1 MCWRA
6 WPGPWQDVD
15 TVWGL
20 AMIVVVMG
28 VSGSGKTTIGKH
40 LAERMRWVFADADD
54 HFPKACKA
62 KMAAGIALTD
72 EDREPWL
79 RLLNRL
85 LRRWDKGN
93 IDGVLACSALKER
106 YHDMLKSGIATSLQ
120 FVLLDGA
127 KELIAKRLAE
137 RQHEY
142 MNPVLLES
150 QLATLEDPDG
160 AFRIVNDR
168 PPDEVVERIVAK
180 LGRPNKIA
188 EERGSNS
195 MGHSLFDLTG
205 KTAVVIG
212 GTSGIGLAM
221 AVGLAEAGADV
232 AASSRRQEQVD
243 EAAALI
249 ESRGRKSL
257 RLTSDV
263 GDRAT
268 LEKLLDQTV
277 KAWGKVDI
285 LINCAG
291 KIKRAPTVDFPED
304 VWDDIMDTNVN
315 GTLRACQIFGRHMLA
330 NGYGRIINIASL
342 NTFVSL
348 KEVTAYACSKAAVG
362 ALTKSLA
369 VEWSSQGVTV
379 NAIAPGVFRTALNA
393 ELLDKSER
401 GKELRMRTPMGRFGK
416 TEELV
421 GSAVFL
427 ASDASAFV
435 TGEILVVDGGFLAS
449 GVNQ

>member
-1 MCWRA
+1 
-6 WPGPWQDVD
+6 
-15 TVWGL
+15 
-20 AMIVVVMG
+20 MILILMG
-28 VSGSGKTTIGKH
+28 VSGSGKTTIGMC
-40 LAERMRWVFADADD
+40 LAERVGWTFADADD
-54 HFPKACKA
+54 YWPRLMKQ
-62 KMAAGIALTD
+62 KMAGGHALTD
-72 EDREPWL
+72 EDRWPWL
-79 RLLNRL
+79 KLLNRL
-85 LRRWDKGN
+85 LRKWDREGTN
-93 IDGVLACSALKER
+93 GVLACSALKER
-106 YHDMLKSGIATSLQ
+106 YHDVLKSGIATPLE
-120 FVLLDGA
+120 FIFMDGS
-127 KELIAKRLAE
+127 KELIADRLAK
-137 RQHEY
+137 RHHEY
-142 MNPVLLES
+142 MNPKLLDS
-150 QLATLEDPDG
+150 QLAALETPDD

-168 PPDEVVERIVAK
+168 SPDEIVDRI
-180 LGRPNKIA
+180 LGHLRMEQHPTAEQIA
-188 EERGSNS
+188 QGQRGSNP
-195 MGHSLFDLTG
+195 MGHALFDLTG
-205 KTAVVIG
+205 KTAVVVG

-232 AASSRRQEQVD
+232 VASSRRQEQVD
-243 EAAALI
+243 EAATLI
-249 ESRGRKSL
+249 ESRGRKAL

-268 LEKLLDQTV
+268 LDALLEETV

-285 LINCAG
+285 LVNCAG
-291 KIKRAPTVDFPED
+291 KIKRAPTLDFPED

-315 GTLRACQIFGRHMLA
+315 GTLRACQIFGKHMLA

-348 KEVTAYACSKAAVG
+348 KEVTAYACSKAAIG

-421 GSAVFL
+421 GSAIFL